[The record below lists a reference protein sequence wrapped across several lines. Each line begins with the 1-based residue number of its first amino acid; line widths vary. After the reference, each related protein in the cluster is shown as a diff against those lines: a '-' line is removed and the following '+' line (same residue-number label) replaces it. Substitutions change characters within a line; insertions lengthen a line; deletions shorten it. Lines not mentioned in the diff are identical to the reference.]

1 MSFEPET
8 GLKIQRVA
16 GALVVLAVYFDFS
29 ELLLESLSCR
39 LPRVVEAPT
48 PFNHCANACPLAK
61 DWSMC
66 VVRSALVMAVP
77 SVPSQVASSPYGAA
91 SVLVDLRKLA
101 K

>member
-1 MSFEPET
+1 MSELET
-8 GLKIQRVA
+8 GLKIQRMAGTLVA
-16 GALVVLAVYFDFS
+16 LEVYFDFS

-39 LPRVVEAPT
+39 LPRVVEAST
-48 PFNHCANACPLAK
+48 VFNHCAKACPLAK

-66 VVRSALVMAVP
+66 VVRSAPAMGVP